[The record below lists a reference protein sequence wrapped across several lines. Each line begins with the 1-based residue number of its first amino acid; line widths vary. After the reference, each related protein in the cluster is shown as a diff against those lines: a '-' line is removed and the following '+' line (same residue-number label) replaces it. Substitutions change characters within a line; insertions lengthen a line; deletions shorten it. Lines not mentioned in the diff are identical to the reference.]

1 VRVRVSS
8 AIDCSP
14 ERLWTETLT
23 TRLLAYVLFP
33 FVAFSPVDGEF
44 PELWSERSYP
54 VRILAFGLIPVARHT
69 IDVSVP
75 VVESTPGAQRY
86 VLVDDGSGPL
96 FRTWRHT
103 ITVEES
109 GGRTRLTDEVRIDAG
124 YLTPLAWLLAHVLY
138 RYRQYR
144 IRRLVAAGFEYPDRF
159 R

>member
-1 VRVRVSS
+1 MRVRVSS

-33 FVAFSPVDGEF
+33 FVSFSSVDGEF
-44 PELWSERSYP
+44 PAIWSERRYP
-54 VRILAFGLIPVARHT
+54 VKILAFGLVPVARHT

-103 ITVEES
+103 ITVQEVGEW
-109 GGRTRLTDEVRIDAG
+109 TVLTDEVRIDSG
-124 YLTPLAWLLAHVLY
+124 LLTPLSWLLAHVLY
-138 RYRQYR
+138 RYRQHR
-144 IRRLVAAGFEYPDRF
+144 IRRLVASGFDYPDRF

>member
-1 VRVRVSS
+1 MRVRLSS
-8 AIDCSP
+8 TIDCSP

-33 FVAFSPVDGEF
+33 FVSFSPLCGEF
-44 PELWSERSYP
+44 PEIWFERRYP
-54 VRILAFGLIPVARHT
+54 VRILAFGLVPVARHT
-69 IDVSVP
+69 IDVSIP
-75 VVESTPGAQRY
+75 VVESTPGTQRY

-103 ITVEES
+103 ITVEER
-109 GGRTRLTDEVRIDAG
+109 GGETVLIDEVRIDSG
-124 YLTPLAWLLAHVLY
+124 YLTPFAWLFAHVLY

-144 IRRLVAAGFEYPDRF
+144 IRRLAARGFEYPERI